1 MSETKVWIIIITIGI
16 ITFSLRFSFI
26 FLFGKIKIPIL
37 IQRALRFV
45 PVTVLPA
52 LIFPQFFY
60 QANTINISWG
70 NERLVAGIL
79 AAFVAWRTQNVP
91 LTILVGMVGLWIL
104 QGVK

>member
-1 MSETKVWIIIITIGI
+1 MSETKIWFIIIAIGL

-26 FLFGKIKIPIL
+26 FLFGKIEIPLL

-60 QANTINISWG
+60 QNNTLNISWG
-70 NERLVAGIL
+70 NEQLLAGIL

-91 LTILVGMVGLWIL
+91 FTIFVGMVGLWIL